1 MTSISTLSRA
11 DIYDYLRCP
20 KIVSIKTY
28 RLVHPARRRRIAARR
43 EPQVSAAVIG
53 KIGEAAVASALSID
67 SDAEGEDVDKEIARM
82 TESKVATQGIRVPGM
97 AREILAETVEGLRD
111 TRKYIRKEYGKVR
124 VVGNGRCKNGPF
136 PGEAL
141 PDLVA
146 LSPRNQKPILIEV
159 KNGRKASATDRFQA
173 SFYNTVAR
181 ETGVLVQEER
191 LEDDEPEFLPKVHYN
206 SITDT
211 LLVYP
216 IGKTY
221 EKITDRIDMNH
232 DRLQEIWEA
241 KQLGLLG
248 KSPSTDCDSKCPHH
262 RLKVHLPE
270 GSLEPAKPIP
280 LIYAKGLVESGY
292 DLDLDYL
299 RSYSYVVDPNWDIGE
314 LIEEAQENKKRKET
328 VIQAVVKETRLPEDV
343 VRRMFFEEQEW
354 PEPKKVFR
362 EMANEFEPWERMLSH
377 KWMRKVKQRSS
388 SQASRIYTIP
398 EESDRFV
405 KRSWDKW
412 D

>member
-1 MTSISTLSRA
+1 MTSIITLSRT

-28 RLVHPARRRRIAARR
+28 RLIHPPRRRRIAARR
-43 EPQVSAAVIG
+43 EPQVSPAVIG

-67 SDAEGEDVDKEIARM
+67 SDKEGEGLDEEIAKL
-82 TESKVATQGIRVPGM
+82 TVSKVASKGVEIHGL
-97 AREILAETVEGLRD
+97 AREILTETVEGLRD
-111 TRKYIRKEYGKVR
+111 TRKYIREEYGKVK
-124 VVGNGRCKNGPF
+124 VVGKGRCKNGPF

-146 LSPRNQKPILIEV
+146 LSPRSQKPILIEV
-159 KNGRKASATDRFQA
+159 KNGRQASATDRFQA

-191 LEDDEPEFLPKVHYN
+191 LEDNEPEFLPQVRFN
-206 SITDT
+206 TITDT

-216 IGKTY
+216 IGRTY
-221 EKITDRIDMNH
+221 EKVTDRINMKH

-248 KSPSTDCDSKCPHH
+248 KSPSTDCDSKCLHR
-262 RLKVHLPE
+262 RLKIDLPE

-314 LIEEAQENKKRKET
+314 LVEEAQENMKRKEK
-328 VIQAVVKETRLPEDV
+328 VIRAVVKETRLPEDV
-343 VRRMFFEEQEW
+343 VRKMFFEEQEW
-354 PEPKKVFR
+354 PEPKRVFR
-362 EMANEFEPWERMLSH
+362 EMANELEPWERLLNL
-377 KWMRKVKQRSS
+377 KWMRKAKQRSS
-388 SQASRIYTIP
+388 GQASRIYTIP

-412 D
+412 E